1 MYVYICVVGFVC
13 AVVEVF
19 GGLFSPIPGT
29 CDLTKKC
36 SPSAYVVKAW
46 SSADD
51 ATLGGAKNLRSGE
64 S

>member
-1 MYVYICVVGFVC
+1 MCSGVC
-13 AVVEVF
+13 MCCGGGQRTPF